1 MRDSKALY
9 KSKVFAFVAFT
20 TLLFAFAPHTGAAA
34 PFDEYDLLTDLPTIE
49 DLYCVIIKDNDAQ
62 LLALEGGKV
71 DMLGDIAR
79 ISDIR
84 RLSDNEEIDLYLAE
98 GFHAFFLG
106 LNLRKPPWDRVEL
119 RRSIWEVLNRKQIV
133 RDVFGGYA
141 LPLFSFL
148 PPASSYQAESP
159 LGESNLEKARERLE
173 KSGWRWSK
181 KGVLIYPGQTKAI
194 PRMKLMTP
202 TAQVAPTTAEI
213 AERICES
220 MRGLGIPIETEPMD
234 FSMMVS
240 RLDRRDF
247 DAYVIAWGLSRDP
260 DSLYA
265 FYHSSMDIEG
275 GYNISGIKM
284 PDLDEALEA
293 LKSAKDENEARAA
306 AREAQKL
313 LYEYVPQVPIYSRYY
328 VTALQSNWENAVTSK
343 YTTPD
348 NVYSFLSLKHREG
361 RKNFY
366 WCLPEEPRNLN
377 PLSAGS
383 AYDWQVLSLIYESL
397 LGTDPFTLED
407 IPWLAKSWRIET
419 TDDGR
424 ERTRLFF
431 VVREDIK
438 WHDGKPF
445 TAEDVKATIA
455 FMRRHSIPRYYD
467 NIKDIEDIKTQG
479 NLVVIT
485 FSQRSFWYLHQI
497 GGLPILPA
505 HVLCNTEDWRSL
517 SPDKLI
523 GTGPFQFASYK
534 PGEYV
539 KLLKNNNY
547 WRRAVR

>member
-9 KSKVFAFVAFT
+9 NSKVFALVAFT
-20 TLLFAFAPHTGAAA
+20 ILLFAFATHIGAAA
-34 PFDEYDLLTDLPTIE
+34 PFDEYDLPTDLSTIE

-84 RLSDNEEIDLYLAE
+84 RLSDNEKIDLYLAE

-119 RRSIWEVLNRKQIV
+119 RRSIWEVLDRKQIV

-148 PPASSYQAESP
+148 PPASPYQAESP
-159 LGESNLEKARERLE
+159 VGESNLEKARERLE

-181 KGVLIYPGQTKAI
+181 KGVLIYPGQTKPI

-275 GYNISGIKM
+275 GYNISGIKL

-293 LKSAKDENEARAA
+293 LKYAKDENEARAA

-328 VTALQSNWENAVTSK
+328 VTALRNDWENAVTSK

-366 WCLPEEPRNLN
+366 WSLPEEPRNLN
-377 PLSAGS
+377 PMSAGS

-467 NIKDIEDIKTQG
+467 NVKDIEDIKIQG
-479 NLVVIT
+479 DLVVIT